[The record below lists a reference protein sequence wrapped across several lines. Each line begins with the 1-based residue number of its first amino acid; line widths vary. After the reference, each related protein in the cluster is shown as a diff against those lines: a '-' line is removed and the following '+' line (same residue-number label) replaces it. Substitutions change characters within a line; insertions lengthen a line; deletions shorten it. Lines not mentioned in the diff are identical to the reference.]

1 MWLLDNIQLLHDV
14 QFSLTSLLLPTAED
28 SHVAASSRTALT
40 QLDLVS
46 LTKSLYPTPNTPISP
61 SLSHTSHLTPHNNP
75 PPHHYPVPHSPL
87 SPLSKLKEQTQLPTS
102 H

>member
-61 SLSHTSHLTPHNNP
+61 SLSLIPHTPHP
-75 PPHHYPVPHSPL
+75 TTTPHPITTPFPTALYPL
-87 SPLSKLKEQTQLPTS
+87 LAN
-102 H
+102 